1 MASGGAVATAV
12 SYLAT
17 TWYSFHTMSDA
28 QRCSTCLVLAAA
40 LLLSGCAQPAGEPAD
55 LVFINGVV
63 LAQGPAGIV
72 EAIAVRNG
80 RVVAVGT
87 SDEVRELIGAETR
100 VVDLLGRT
108 ILPGLT
114 DNHYHGI
121 GGGPGVDLSA
131 ARSIQEVL
139 DAISSF
145 TLETGPGE
153 LVVTNWDWHEG
164 QLAEQRLPY
173 RDDLDRAAPEHAVVV
188 VRGGHEYVLNSAALA
203 RWEIDESIA
212 DVPGGRI
219 GRFPDG
225 RLNGELIDR
234 AKSLVTLPRTPP
246 PESGALLDAL
256 EEEYRTLN
264 ARGLTS
270 IRYPGGPIAQYRAI
284 ERLRDD
290 DRLTMRVNYLFRAPG
305 GALPGS
311 LDDALATWPTM
322 DEGDEWLRVG
332 GVKLGVDGG
341 FEGGLMR
348 TPYEEPWGEGGTFYG
363 LQTVPRDTYIETVR
377 DLRRRGWRVAT
388 HAVGD
393 AAIDLVLDA
402 YEAAHAE
409 APLDD
414 LRWVIEHGFIPREDH
429 FQRMRELGLVVSVQD
444 HLYIA
449 APSLIE
455 YWGEERASWTS
466 PVRAYLDAGI
476 AISLGTDSPVVPWDP
491 WWVLHHFTTRSTI
504 SAGVVGESQRIT
516 REEAI
521 GAATRGYAYLTFEEA
536 EKGTLEVGKL
546 ADLVV
551 TAGDVLECEDP
562 CLESMEV
569 DFTVVGGRI
578 VYERSDSGS

>member
-1 MASGGAVATAV
+1 
-12 SYLAT
+12 
-17 TWYSFHTMSDA
+17 MSDV
-28 QRCSTCLVLAAA
+28 QRCSTCLVLAAI
-40 LLLSGCAQPAGEPAD
+40 LHGGCAQPVVEPAD
-55 LVFINGVV
+55 LVFLDGVV
-63 LAQGPAGIV
+63 LTQGPAGVV
-72 EAIAVRNG
+72 EAIAVRG
-80 RVVAVGT
+80 SRVVAIGS
-87 SDEVRELIGAETR
+87 SDEVRQLVAGETR
-100 VVDLLGRT
+100 VVDLAGRT
-108 ILPGLT
+108 LIPGLT

-121 GGGPGVDLSA
+121 GGGAGVDLSET
-131 ARSIQEVL
+131 RSIQEVL
-139 DAISSF
+139 EAISAF
-145 TLETGPGE
+145 ALETGSGG

-188 VRGGHEYVLNSAALA
+188 VRGGHEYVLNSTALA
-203 RWEIDESIA
+203 RWDIDESTA

-219 GRFPDG
+219 GRYADG

-234 AKSLVTLPRTPP
+234 AKGLVTLPPP
-246 PESGALLDAL
+246 SPPDPGAVLDAL

-284 ERLRDD
+284 ERLKDD
-290 DRLTMRVNYLFRAPG
+290 RRLTMRVNYVFRAPRG
-305 GALPGS
+305 ELPGS
-311 LDDALATWPTM
+311 LDEALEGWPAM
-322 DEGDEWLRVG
+322 GEGDLWLRVG

-348 TPYEEPWGEGGTFYG
+348 APYEEPWGEGGTFFG
-363 LQTVPRDTYIETVR
+363 IQTVPRDTYIETVR

-402 YEAAHAE
+402 YEAADAD

-414 LRWVIEHGFIPREDH
+414 LRWVIEHGFIPRQDH
-429 FQRMRELGLVVSVQD
+429 FPRMQELGLVVSAQD

-449 APSLIE
+449 APSLIA
-455 YWGEERASWTS
+455 YWGEDRAQWTT
-466 PVRAYLDAGI
+466 PLRAYLDAGI
-476 AISLGTDSPVVPWDP
+476 PISLGTDSPVVPWDP
-491 WWVLHHFTTRSTI
+491 WWVLHHFTTRGTI
-504 SAGVVGESQRIT
+504 TAGVVGESQRIT

-521 GAATRGYAYLTFEEA
+521 RAATQGYAYLTFEEA
-536 EKGTLEVGKL
+536 EKGTLEVGML

-551 TAGDVLECEDP
+551 TADDVLECEDP

-569 DFTVVGGRI
+569 DVTVVGGRV
-578 VYERSDSGS
+578 VYERAEPGT